1 MQRALFTFA
10 VAEVLLFLSFLLAEE
25 ELLLLLLSPSVAVE
39 EDDEDEDEDED
50 EDDEDEDEDEDDDVA
65 ALSEIIITFCA
76 GSIYN

>member
-50 EDDEDEDEDEDDDVA
+50 DEDEDEDEDDDVA

>member
-39 EDDEDEDEDED
+39 EDDEDEDED
-50 EDDEDEDEDEDDDVA
+50 DEDEDEDEDDDVA

>member
-39 EDDEDEDEDED
+39 EDDEDEDED
-50 EDDEDEDEDEDDDVA
+50 DEDEDDDVA

>member
-10 VAEVLLFLSFLLAEE
+10 VAEVLLFLSFLLAVE

-39 EDDEDEDEDED
+39 EDDEDEDED
-50 EDDEDEDEDEDDDVA
+50 DDDEDEDEDDDVA